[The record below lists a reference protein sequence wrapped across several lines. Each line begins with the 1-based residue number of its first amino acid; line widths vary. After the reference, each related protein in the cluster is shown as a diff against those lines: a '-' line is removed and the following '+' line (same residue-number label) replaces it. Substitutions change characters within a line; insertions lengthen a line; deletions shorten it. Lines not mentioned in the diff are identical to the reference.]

1 MDLAVLIFLITFV
14 VEALGWIGNDAIS
27 NFVRRLPLDRKSV
40 V

>member
-27 NFVRRLPLDRKSV
+27 NFVRRLPFLPEATC
-40 V
+40 